1 MNRNSRTTWILTLA
15 LPVAGFFAIS
25 SAIKAAGVP
34 DSEQI
39 NRLLSDVKTQ
49 AFELKEDAAIM
60 ETFSRSNVPWE
71 SHVMAINQ
79 IRDHLN
85 EAGRQLKKLEDARA
99 TASPWQATA
108 IDRIGPLLRQLAS
121 DTSAVI
127 ERINSSHG
135 RIHTGDYQEYLE
147 ANADSADQLAQL
159 ISDFVNYGRTKDR
172 QERPTNRLEIPNP

>member
-25 SAIKAAGVP
+25 SAIRAGGVP
-34 DSEQI
+34 DSEQV

-49 AFELKEDAAIM
+49 AFELKEDAANM
-60 ETFSRSNVPWE
+60 EAFSRSNMSWE
-71 SHVMAINQ
+71 SQAMAVAQ
-79 IRDHLN
+79 MRDHIN
-85 EAGRQLKKLEDARA
+85 EAGRQLKKLEEARA

-108 IDRIGPLLRQLAS
+108 IDRIRPLLKQLAS
-121 DTSAVI
+121 ETSAVI
-127 ERINSSHG
+127 ERINGNQG

-159 ISDFVNYGRTKDR
+159 IADFVNYGRTKDR
-172 QERPTNRLEIPNP
+172 QERMTNKLELPNP